1 MTMAF
6 GLCSYQTQI
15 KLLKMFSNDIQG
27 LGNKAALS
35 LFNKRITNMESI
47 DPSNILHPIEPEG
60 VRVAETYID
69 GYVMLLL
76 KTLFGNIY
84 DGHHHFMLAICPMK
98 RL

>member
-15 KLLKMFSNDIQG
+15 KLLKMFSN
-27 LGNKAALS
+27 AALS